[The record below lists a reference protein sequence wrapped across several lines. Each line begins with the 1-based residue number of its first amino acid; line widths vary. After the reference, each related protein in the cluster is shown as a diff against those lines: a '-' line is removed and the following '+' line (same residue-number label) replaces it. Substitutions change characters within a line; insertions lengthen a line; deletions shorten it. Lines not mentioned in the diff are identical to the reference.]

1 MKTMHQ
7 IRQMLCEEI
16 DALRAKTTTPA
27 NVNAIVNATGK
38 ILTTVKMEMEYAK
51 LMNKQPD
58 LQFMALGIADTAA
71 SDCVDAPEA
80 FLKQSENGRV
90 RNE

>member
-7 IRQMLCEEI
+7 IREMLCEEI

-58 LQFMALGIADTAA
+58 LQFMTLGLAE
-71 SDCVDAPEA
+71 S
-80 FLKQSENGRV
+80 SESSTT
-90 RNE
+90 ETTTDSQTTTPPTP

>member
-1 MKTMHQ
+1 MKTMQQ
-7 IRQMLCEEI
+7 IREMLCEEI

-58 LQFMALGIADTAA
+58 LKFMSLSLAESAEGTATEA
-71 SDCVDAPEA
+71 NSDYPH
-80 FLKQSENGRV
+80 QISR
-90 RNE
+90 

>member
-7 IRQMLCEEI
+7 IREMLCEEI

-58 LQFMALGIADTAA
+58 LQFMALGIADAEVSDSSANETAHLTA
-71 SDCVDAPEA
+71 EKGA
-80 FLKQSENGRV
+80 EN
-90 RNE
+90 EK

>member
-7 IRQMLCEEI
+7 IREMLCEEI

-58 LQFMALGIADTAA
+58 LQFMSLSLAESSEGHAT
-71 SDCVDAPEA
+71 EA
-80 FLKQSENGRV
+80 NSQVSTQK
-90 RNE
+90 